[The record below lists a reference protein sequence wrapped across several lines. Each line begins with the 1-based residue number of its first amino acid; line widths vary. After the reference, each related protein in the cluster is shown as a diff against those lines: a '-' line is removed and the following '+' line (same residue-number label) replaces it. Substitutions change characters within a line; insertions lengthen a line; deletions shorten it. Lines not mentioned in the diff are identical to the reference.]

1 MSQSRFIE
9 KMIAKQMK
17 MYVTR
22 FVPSDFTILDNIHI
36 NLKA

>member
-1 MSQSRFIE
+1 MSQTRFVE

-22 FVPSDFTILDNIHI
+22 IVPSDFTILDNIHI